1 MNNVLQNIM
10 YFINDNTILLICICG
25 FLILV
30 LIGYLIDS
38 SIKARNLE
46 KSIAKIENEFFN
58 MGKINE
64 HLEETNNN
72 IFDYYILI

>member
-46 KSIAKIENEFFN
+46 KSIS
-58 MGKINE
+58 
-64 HLEETNNN
+64 LTNKNN
-72 IFDYYILI
+72 INTETDKFYKQKKEENVDIPVK